1 MIIKSPDTEDE
12 FEQIYSLNYKT
23 FVEEIPQHVESEN
36 KKLVD
41 PFHEK
46 NNYLIATLKGKIIGM
61 VCFNTQRPFSLD
73 KKKVE
78 IDQYIPQGAKTVEIR
93 LLAVEKE
100 WRKSNI
106 AYKLFKILAKKLIEQ
121 GIYMG
126 FISATTRQ
134 LELYKKIGFAPFD
147 ELVGIDGAFYQPMR
161 ITFDNLKKE
170 FKS

>member
-1 MIIKSPDTEDE
+1 
-12 FEQIYSLNYKT
+12 
-23 FVEEIPQHVESEN
+23 
-36 KKLVD
+36 
-41 PFHEK
+41 
-46 NNYLIATLKGKIIGM
+46 M

-106 AYKLFKILAKKLIEQ
+106 AYKLFKILAKKLIKQ